1 MISQPLKGI
10 AMIYL
15 VGGAPRA
22 GKSILGQQV
31 AVKRK
36 TSWISTDV
44 LRDLL
49 RVKKDEGPIVEWSP
63 APETIAANAEWFF
76 PYLERFIWG
85 VSSLA
90 EHYVIEGVDFLPAQV
105 VQLSTQYRIR
115 AVFLGCSQMTLAHF
129 DQFPGR
135 SQGYAG
141 LPAAVRQQLAQ
152 HVPVWSAFI
161 RQEATRFGY
170 RYVDTVS
177 DFPQRLQEAEAVLIT
192 GDDRSL

>member
-1 MISQPLKGI
+1 
-10 AMIYL
+10 MIYF
-15 VGGAPRA
+15 VGGAPRV
-22 GKSILGQQV
+22 GKSILCQHSAAKLAIG
-31 AVKRK
+31 
-36 TSWISTDV
+36 WISTD
-44 LRDLL
+44 LLKDLL
-49 RVKKDEGPIVEWSP
+49 RVQAAKVTSVQWNEPTTIV
-63 APETIAANAEWFF
+63 ATAEWFF

>member
-1 MISQPLKGI
+1 
-10 AMIYL
+10 MIYL

-31 AVKRK
+31 ALKLK

-44 LRDLL
+44 LRDL
-49 RVKKDEGPIVEWSP
+49 VKMQQAEAPKEEWSP
-63 APETIAANAEWFF
+63 SPAIIAANAEWFF

-105 VQLSTQYRIR
+105 AQLAPHYPLRT
-115 AVFLGCSQMTLAHF
+115 VFLGCSQMTLAHF

-141 LPAAVRQQLAQ
+141 LPEAVRQQLAQ

-161 RQEATRFGY
+161 REEAVRFGY
-170 RYVDTVS
+170 PYVDTAS
-177 DFPQRLQEAEAVLIT
+177 DFPQRLQEAQELLTTGTVLE
-192 GDDRSL
+192 GFHAE